1 MLLLFGQLLVQ
12 QFAVPRVASPI
23 SWNRSMVSPCP
34 RTVPNTV
41 DPNIRIPVLNARCA
55 IEPRSFLLS
64 LSMYDVMT
72 EFDDV
77 SSCKFE
83 TTYSEKELMNII
95 QNHLTLNSYN
105 N

>member
-1 MLLLFGQLLVQ
+1 
-12 QFAVPRVASPI
+12 
-23 SWNRSMVSPCP
+23 
-34 RTVPNTV
+34 
-41 DPNIRIPVLNARCA
+41 
-55 IEPRSFLLS
+55 
-64 LSMYDVMT
+64 MYDVMT